1 MPTPSKL
8 PGKQLRFLRA
18 AAHELKPT
26 VQIGKQGLSSA
37 VCSQIEQA
45 LLDHEL
51 IKVKVGSECPDDL
64 SEIATK
70 LSSQLSAHIAQ
81 SIGLTL
87 VLYKRH
93 PKEPKIQLPKVKAE
107 ARVKSTSSEDE

>member
-18 AAHELKPT
+18 LAHEIKPT
-26 VQIGKQGLSSA
+26 VQIGKQGLSDA
-37 VCSQIEQA
+37 VCAQVEQA

-51 IKVKVGSECPDDL
+51 IKVKLGSECPDDL
-64 SEIATK
+64 PEVATQI
-70 LSSQLSAHIAQ
+70 SARLSAHIAQ

-93 PKEPKIQLPKVKAE
+93 PTEPKIQLP
-107 ARVKSTSSEDE
+107 RVKSTDSKDK